1 MTDPMRRN
9 AAGLVAVILALA
21 IGTALNIITM
31 AILYAAY
38 IRVGYDVNAGI
49 SDKGV
54 QILLAWGGGI
64 ISVLAG
70 YVGFI
75 VGKQHSEER
84 NTHGSQKSSSQE
96 SIRQGS

>member
-9 AAGLVAVILALA
+9 AAGLVAVVLAVA
-21 IGTALNIITM
+21 MGTALNIITM

-38 IRVGYDVNAGI
+38 VRVGYDVTSGVT
-49 SDKGV
+49 DKGV

-75 VGKQHSEER
+75 VGKQHGDIKEGKT
-84 NTHGSQKSSSQE
+84 NGSQE
-96 SIRQGS
+96 SSTVK

>member
-1 MTDPMRRN
+1 MIDPQRRN
-9 AAGLVAVILALA
+9 AAGLVAVILAA
-21 IGTALNIITM
+21 AMGTALNIVT
-31 AILYAAY
+31 AAVLYAAY
-38 IRVGYDVNAGI
+38 VRVGYDVNSGV

-75 VGKQHSEER
+75 VGKMGGEPIAPPKPPTEKPKP
-84 NTHGSQKSSSQE
+84 TP
-96 SIRQGS
+96 